1 MFLEGTWR
9 LLDVTRAAGEPGQAK
24 LSLKLC
30 YIALLGDFDTS
41 TGQWKQRMSEHFFLT
56 DPEEL
61 IYTHFP
67 FLEGDPQF
75 DK

>member
-9 LLDVTRAAGEPGQAK
+9 LLDVTRAAGEPCQA
-24 LSLKLC
+24 KLC
-30 YIALLGDFDTS
+30 YIALLGDFDTI